1 MSSIDPAVAGVL
13 AMRNA
18 AMKSDVMM
26 TIAKKSLDM
35 MEQQGQAVV
44 QMIESA
50 GRVGKSPGKGGNFDG
65 VG

>member
-13 AMRNA
+13 AMKNA
-18 AMKSDVMM
+18 AMKSDLMM
-26 TIAKKSLDM
+26 TIAKKILDAM
-35 MEQQGQAVV
+35 QQQGQAAV

-50 GRVGKSPGKGGNFDG
+50 ASVGKSPGKGGNFDG